1 MSHTEMIILLCALP
15 LLFAQGFL
23 LFMDAKKRGRYKWF
37 WGIIGL
43 INFPSSSIL
52 YWLCVV
58 LPDRKESGMLNVQF
72 VISSTIVIL

>member
-1 MSHTEMIILLCALP
+1 MSSQTEMIILLCALP

-58 LPDRKESGMLNVQF
+58 LPDRKRGEKLRKN
-72 VISSTIVIL
+72 

>member
-1 MSHTEMIILLCALP
+1 MSQTEMIILLCALP

-37 WGIIGL
+37 WGIVGL

-58 LPDRKESGMLNVQF
+58 YPDRKKEEKIRKN
-72 VISSTIVIL
+72 